1 MDLSS
6 QQRGGFFI
14 EESIAEF
21 VRNTHKAHVQG
32 TQGHLIVLGSVSVG
46 LVTLFSNEL
55 AKPVLFAVKT
65 MPVVHRVT
73 EGAD

>member
-1 MDLSS
+1 M
-6 QQRGGFFI
+6 
-14 EESIAEF
+14 
-21 VRNTHKAHVQG
+21 
-32 TQGHLIVLGSVSVG
+32 IVLGSVSVG